1 MSASGSQQGMTP
13 APKPEHQSP
22 WAEAEG
28 RLSRAL
34 RELGQTSWVV
44 TVLAVVVALVVGA
57 VLILAANRDVQAS
70 LSYFFAQPTAFLET
84 AFQVL
89 REAYSALFR
98 GAVFDWQAPSA
109 ARSIRPLTE
118 TMVYSVPLILAGL
131 GIAIGFRSGMLNI
144 GGQGQIILGATSAGF
159 LGYALSL
166 PVGLHVLLAL
176 AGGILGGAIWGGI
189 AGVLKARTGAN
200 EVIVTIM
207 LNNIAIYLLAYL
219 LQQQWYKQTGS
230 NQPLS
235 SSVDESAQ
243 LFSLLGSGFRLH
255 AGFLIAILATLG
267 VWWLLERST
276 LGFEFRAI
284 GENPEAARTAGINV
298 PKATALVLVIAGGLA
313 GLGGAAHVLGT
324 EYRLAGGVAGT
335 LGFDAITVA
344 LLGRSKPL
352 GTFLAGLLLGGL
364 RAGGVLMQAQTGT
377 PIDIVLV
384 LQAVIVL
391 MIAAPPLVRAIFF
404 LPHADGRPRIR
415 RRSARRKTEAAAGT
429 SSSRQ
434 PELQTASTSGAS
446 SAEPPSAESSSSES
460 PNSTTQE
467 PGK

>member
-1 MSASGSQQGMTP
+1 MTDSAPQPGTSPAQGTKQQG
-13 APKPEHQSP
+13 P
-22 WAEAEG
+22 WEEAEG

-34 RELGQTSWVV
+34 RELGQTSWLV

-57 VLILAANRDVQAS
+57 VLILAAHPDVQAS

-84 AFQVL
+84 SFQVL
-89 REAYSALFR
+89 REAYSSLFR
-98 GAVFDWQAPSA
+98 GAVFDWQAPSIERA
-109 ARSIRPLTE
+109 VRPLTE

-159 LGYALSL
+159 LGYALAL
-166 PVGLHVLLAL
+166 PAGLHVLLAI
-176 AGGILGGAIWGGI
+176 AGGTIGGAIWGGI

-207 LNNIAIYLLAYL
+207 LNNIAIYLLAWL
-219 LQQQWYKQTGS
+219 LQQQWFKQTGS

-243 LFSLLGSGFRLH
+243 LFSLLGPGFRIH
-255 AGFLIAILATLG
+255 AGFLLAILATIF

-298 PKATALVLVIAGGLA
+298 TKATALVLVIAGGLA

-324 EYRLAGGVAGT
+324 EYRLAGGIAGT

-391 MIAAPPLVRAIFF
+391 MIAAPPLVRSIFF
-404 LPHADGRPRIR
+404 LPRADGRPRTGGR
-415 RRSARRKTEAAAGT
+415 RRRGTDAASDDGAAGP
-429 SSSRQ
+429 
-434 PELQTASTSGAS
+434 PEKQTAGGA
-446 SAEPPSAESSSSES
+446 ERPRT
-460 PNSTTQE
+460 TTQE
-467 PGK
+467 VDR